1 MGLAYRADVDG
12 LRALAIVPV
21 VLFHIHLSAFPG
33 GYVGVDIFF
42 VISGYLITAI
52 LFREMKAG
60 RFSLLDFYDRRIR
73 RIFPALFV
81 VLVATTLAAVFIMVP
96 SDLLLYARSLRATT
110 LFFSNIY
117 FSKNLNYFQPEAD
130 LNPLLH
136 TWSLAVE
143 EQFYIIFPLLLFALI
158 RWVRPNLLRP
168 IILVLIVA
176 SLAHAEIRLSRNPIE
191 SFFSLP
197 TRAWELLI
205 GSALAL
211 GLVPLVTPRKGAFLS
226 LAGLALIVAAI
237 AFYDRHTRFPGLAA
251 LAPCLGAALI
261 LHGGASGAN
270 GMVQR
275 MLASPVPV
283 FFGRIS
289 YSLYLW
295 HWPLLVL
302 LAYYLG
308 RRLSSTEGLMVAAL
322 SVGLASL
329 SLFYVEAPFR
339 KTRRPGAS
347 RWAPVWAGGAAM
359 ALVVAFALTAIARDG
374 RFWPMSDF
382 ARQADAL
389 ARAQDPF
396 MSWCS
401 APLSGPMRM
410 PTRPECVI
418 GKSAPMSEPTSE
430 PASAQASAAASGAVP
445 EQAAAPAFDVLLWGD
460 SHASSLMA
468 GLGEAATK
476 AGASIR
482 LVMLPACPPLNGVV
496 TLHES
501 IKGLERQCP
510 AFNRG
515 VLELIGET
523 RPKLVVMAGR
533 WLPWTTLPSGFAI
546 RDGNDRYLSV
556 EEARAAF
563 VRGLTH
569 NVDVVTRLGIP
580 VVLVGQVPEVGYS
593 PPHCITRAAFSGA
606 DTSHCLAQDRA
617 KAMAGLAYSNE
628 VLLDLAKRNPL
639 VTTVLLSD
647 RFCGKETCP
656 TMEAGELLYRDPNH
670 LSVAGSR
677 MAAAFI
683 DLAGVLR
690 AAAGAQQAAGQG
702 TGQAPP
708 PAIR

>member
-52 LFREMKAG
+52 LFRDIKAG

-143 EQFYIIFPLLLFALI
+143 EQFYIFFPLILFALI

-168 IILVLIVA
+168 IILVLIVV

-211 GLVPLVTPRKGAFLS
+211 GLVPLVTPRKGALLS
-226 LAGLALIVAAI
+226 LAGLALIVCAI

-261 LHGGASGAN
+261 LHGGACGAT
-270 GMVQR
+270 GVVQR

-302 LAYYLG
+302 VGYYLE
-308 RRLSSTEGLMVAAL
+308 RRLSPTEGLLIAAV
-322 SVGLASL
+322 SVGLATL

-339 KTRRPGAS
+339 KRHRAGTS
-347 RWAPVWAGGAAM
+347 RWTPVWAGGAAM
-359 ALVVAFALTAIARDG
+359 ALVVAFAVTAIVRDG
-374 RFWPMSDF
+374 RFWPMSAF
-382 ARQADAL
+382 AQQADAL
-389 ARAQDPF
+389 ARAQDPY

-410 PTRPECVI
+410 PAKPECVV
-418 GKSAPMSEPTSE
+418 GR
-430 PASAQASAAASGAVP
+430 
-445 EQAAAPAFDVLLWGD
+445 QAAAPAGASGEAALPPFDVLLWGD
-460 SHASSLMA
+460 SHASALMH
-468 GLGEAATK
+468 GLGEAAVK
-476 AGASIR
+476 ADASIR
-482 LVMLPACPPLNGVV
+482 LVMLPACPPLDGVV

-515 VLELIGET
+515 VLELIAEK

-533 WLPWTTLPSGFAI
+533 WSPWTSLQPGFAL
-546 RDGNDRYLSV
+546 RDADGRYLSA
-556 EEARAAF
+556 EEARAEFA
-563 VRGLTH
+563 RGLKRS
-569 NVDVVTRLGIP
+569 VEGVTKLGIP
-580 VVLVGQVPEVGYS
+580 VVLVGQVPEFSFS
-593 PPHCITRAAFSGA
+593 PPHCITRAEFSGA
-606 DTSHCLAQDRA
+606 DTARCLSQDRE
-617 KAMAGLAYSNE
+617 KTVAGLAASNQAL
-628 VLLDLAKRNPL
+628 VDLAKGNPL

-656 TMEAGELLYRDPNH
+656 AMVDGTLIYRDPNH
-670 LSVAGSR
+670 LSVEGSR
-677 MAAAFI
+677 IAAGFI
-683 DLAGVLR
+683 NLAGILR
-690 AAAGAQQAAGQG
+690 AAAGGLQAAGQG

>member
-52 LFREMKAG
+52 LFRDMKAG

-143 EQFYIIFPLLLFALI
+143 EQFYIVFPLILFALI
-158 RWVRPNLLRP
+158 RWVRPSLLRP

-211 GLVPLVTPRKGAFLS
+211 GLVPLVSPRKGAVLS
-226 LAGLALIVAAI
+226 LAGLVLIVFAI

-261 LHGGASGAN
+261 LHGGASGAK

-302 LAYYLG
+302 VGYYLE
-308 RRLSSTEGLMVAAL
+308 RRLSPTEGLMVAAV

-339 KTRRPGAS
+339 KGRWAGAS
-347 RWAPVWAGGAAM
+347 PWAPVWAGGAAM

-374 RFWPMSDF
+374 RFWPMSAF
-382 ARQADAL
+382 AQQADAL
-389 ARAQDPF
+389 ARAQDPY

-410 PTRPECVI
+410 PARPECVV
-418 GKSAPMSEPTSE
+418 GRQAAPAPGASAP
-430 PASAQASAAASGAVP
+430 
-445 EQAAAPAFDVLLWGD
+445 AAAPAFDVLLWGD
-460 SHASSLMA
+460 SHASALMA
-468 GLGEAATK
+468 GLGEAA
-476 AGASIR
+476 AAADASIR
-482 LVMLPACPPLNGVV
+482 LVMLPACPPLSEVV
-496 TLHES
+496 TLHDS

-515 VLELIGET
+515 VLELIAEK
-523 RPKLVVMAGR
+523 RPKLVIMAGR
-533 WLPWTTLPSGFAI
+533 WSPWTSLQPGFAI
-546 RDGNDRYLSV
+546 RDGNGHYLSV

-563 VRGLTH
+563 ARGLARS
-569 NVDVVTRLGIP
+569 VDGVTRLGIP
-580 VVLVGQVPEVGYS
+580 VVLVGQVPEFGHS
-593 PPHCITRAAFSGA
+593 PPHCITRAEFSGA
-606 DTSHCLAQDRA
+606 DTARCLTQDRA
-617 KAMAGLAYSNE
+617 KVVAGLTYSNQ
-628 VLLDLAKRNPL
+628 VLLDLAKTNPL

-647 RFCGKETCP
+647 RFCGNETCP
-656 TMEAGELLYRDPNH
+656 AMEGGALIYRDPNH
-670 LSVAGSR
+670 LSVEGSR
-677 MAAAFI
+677 AAAAFI
-683 DLAGVLR
+683 NLAGVLR
-690 AAAGAQQAAGQG
+690 AAAGDQQAAGQG

-708 PAIR
+708 PAMR

>member
-52 LFREMKAG
+52 LFRDMKAG

-117 FSKNLNYFQPEAD
+117 FAKNLNYFQPEAD

-143 EQFYIIFPLLLFALI
+143 EQFYIFFPLILFALI

-211 GLVPLVTPRKGAFLS
+211 GLVPLVTPRKGAWLS
-226 LAGLALIVAAI
+226 LAGLALIVCAI

-261 LHGGASGAN
+261 LHGGASGAK
-270 GMVQR
+270 GIVQR

-302 LAYYLG
+302 IGYYLE
-308 RRLSSTEGLMVAAL
+308 RHLSPTEGLMIAAV
-322 SVGLASL
+322 SVGLATL

-339 KTRRPGAS
+339 KRHRAGTS
-347 RWAPVWAGGAAM
+347 RWIPVWAGGAAM

-374 RFWPMSDF
+374 RFWPMSAF
-382 ARQADAL
+382 AQQADAL
-389 ARAQDPF
+389 ARAQDPY

-410 PTRPECVI
+410 PAKPQCVV
-418 GKSAPMSEPTSE
+418 GR
-430 PASAQASAAASGAVP
+430 
-445 EQAAAPAFDVLLWGD
+445 QAAAPSGASGEAALPAFDVLLWGD
-460 SHASSLMA
+460 SHASALMA
-468 GLGEAATK
+468 GLGEAATR
-476 AGASIR
+476 ADASIR
-482 LVMLPACPPLNGVV
+482 LVMLPACPPLGEVV

-515 VLELIGET
+515 VLELIAEK

-533 WLPWTTLPSGFAI
+533 WSPWTSLQPGFAI
-546 RDGNDRYLSV
+546 RDGNDRYLSA
-556 EEARAAF
+556 EEARAEFA
-563 VRGLTH
+563 RGLARS
-569 NVDVVTRLGIP
+569 VEGVTRLGIP
-580 VVLVGQVPEVGYS
+580 VVLVGQVPEFGFS
-593 PPHCITRAAFSGA
+593 PPHCITRAEFSGA
-606 DTSHCLAQDRA
+606 DTARCLSQDRE
-617 KAMAGLAYSNE
+617 KTLAGLAASNQ
-628 VLLDLAKRNPL
+628 VLLDVAKGNPL

-647 RFCGKETCP
+647 RFCGKENCP
-656 TMEAGELLYRDPNH
+656 AMEAGTLIYRDPNH
-670 LSVAGSR
+670 LSVEGSR
-677 MAAAFI
+677 AAAGFI
-683 DLAGVLR
+683 NLAGILR
-690 AAAGAQQAAGQG
+690 AAAGGQQAAGQG